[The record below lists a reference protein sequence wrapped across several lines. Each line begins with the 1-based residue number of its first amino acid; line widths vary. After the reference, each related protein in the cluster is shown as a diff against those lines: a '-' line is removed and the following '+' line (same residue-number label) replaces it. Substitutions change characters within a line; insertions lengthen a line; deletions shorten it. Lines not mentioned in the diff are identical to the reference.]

1 MKKKKLYTE
10 VGRKVLA
17 MASMGLVPGIT
28 MGGHEGQEGRVG
40 QAELWPSMQIT
51 ITRIV
56 TFIAAI

>member
-17 MASMGLVPGIT
+17 MDSMGLMPGIT
-28 MGGHEGQEGRVG
+28 KGHVGKEGRTG

-51 ITRIV
+51 IVRIV
-56 TFIAAI
+56 TFMAAI

>member
-28 MGGHEGQEGRVG
+28 KGGQEGRAG

-51 ITRIV
+51 IVRMV
-56 TFIAAI
+56 TFMAAI